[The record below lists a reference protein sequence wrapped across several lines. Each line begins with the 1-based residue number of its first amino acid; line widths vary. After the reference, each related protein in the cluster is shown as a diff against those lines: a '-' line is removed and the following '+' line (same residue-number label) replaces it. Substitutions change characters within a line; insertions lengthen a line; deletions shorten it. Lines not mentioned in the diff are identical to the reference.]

1 MNSKVVETVQ
11 YGSGRHTDAHHRRTV
26 IEHIQCSVYALTF
39 LFSLLIFLGLPD
51 HVHPS
56 PRYSQPDQ
64 LFLRQQHG
72 ASGEPRTVRPRRL

>member
-1 MNSKVVETVQ
+1 MEVVGTQ
-11 YGSGRHTDAHHRRTV
+11 M
-26 IEHIQCSVYALTF
+26 HIQCSDF
-39 LFSLLIFLGLPD
+39 PLFFTYFLGLPD

-72 ASGEPRTVRPRRL
+72 ASGEPRAVRPRRL